1 MIRFS
6 IKSCLIQNIWDLHI
20 CELLF
25 DEILVQCHLHNYV
38 VHYSS
43 SHLHF
48 KWSFSFSLFHW
59 EIISPGQSYSSQSA
73 RIGWL
78 VPSVKECQF
87 QFWNFKRPGKYFLY
101 FRENLAEEFV
111 HLVHYGDYHV
121 GHLWDYE
128 LELLVSPKLQD
139 RQLNKS
145 KFVSML
151 FCKQPQHKIDQ
162 NK

>member
-1 MIRFS
+1 MWFSRFVWMMIRFP
-6 IKSCLIQNIWDLHI
+6 KSCFLQDIWDLHI

-25 DEILVQCHLHNYV
+25 DEILVQRHLHNYV
-38 VHYSS
+38 VHYSG

-48 KWSFSFSLFHW
+48 ALLCFAFSLFHFK
-59 EIISPGQSYSSQSA
+59 IISPGQSCLSQSA

-78 VPSVKECQF
+78 VPWVKECQF
-87 QFWNFKRPGKYFLY
+87 QFWNFKRQGKYFLY

-128 LELLVSPKLQD
+128 LELLVSPKLQH
-139 RQLNKS
+139 RR
-145 KFVSML
+145 
-151 FCKQPQHKIDQ
+151 
-162 NK
+162 

>member
-1 MIRFS
+1 MNLTWD
-6 IKSCLIQNIWDLHI
+6 IKWNVILTFCLVDDKIFYKDLFDIWDLHI

-48 KWSFSFSLFHW
+48 KWIFLFSLFHW

-87 QFWNFKRPGKYFLY
+87 QFWNFKTRGKYFL
-101 FRENLAEEFV
+101 FQREPR
-111 HLVHYGDYHV
+111 V
-121 GHLWDYE
+121 GVCSSRALRRLSCQPPLRLWIRTF
-128 LELLVSPKLQD
+128 S
-139 RQLNKS
+139 
-145 KFVSML
+145 
-151 FCKQPQHKIDQ
+151 
-162 NK
+162 